1 MKYITPLVLYN
12 NNIHCTKSTI
22 LYIVIYRRY
31 PIDGLLISVISLVIL
46 YRTLL
51 YTVFNRSKSKQKTC
65 TYNIIMI
72 NILSTT
78 TIITVIRGEEGS
90 NEPRR
95 QNDIIYKY
103 KS

>member
-12 NNIHCTKSTI
+12 NNIHCEKSTI

-46 YRTLL
+46 YRTLRCARCL
-51 YTVFNRSKSKQKTC
+51 IAQKVNTKHT

-78 TIITVIRGEEGS
+78 TIITVICREEGS
-90 NEPRR
+90 NETKRQ
-95 QNDIIYKY
+95 QNDTI
-103 KS
+103 